1 MKTRQLLCSKCKL
14 KIQTAEAIY
23 QKQRRLRIKAVGSQE
38 KGKVKINK
46 K

>member
-1 MKTRQLLCSKCKL
+1 MEIRKLLCENCKA
-14 KIQTAEAIY
+14 KVRTAEAIY